1 MSEQQTVKTKQISK
15 SKKPTAAKL
24 LELRTEKGLTEREIS
39 KLTGTPKTTIHDQLQ
54 QLATTDEF
62 RDFQTNKDKVFEGL
76 QLKLI
81 NLADPDLLK
90 SMLNKRGFTDVAIL
104 QDKISL
110 LRGQATEIHDVNIRA
125 LIASITPDKA
135 ANDDNT

>member
-1 MSEQQTVKTKQISK
+1 MAAESVKTKHVSK
-15 SKKPTAAKL
+15 RKPPTATKL

-39 KLTGTPKTTIHDQLQ
+39 AVTGTPKTTIHDQLQ
-54 QLATTDEF
+54 KLANTDEF
-62 RDFQTNKDKVFEGL
+62 RDFQANKDKVFEGL

-81 NLADPDLLK
+81 NLADPELLK

-125 LIASITPDKA
+125 LIASIVPERV
-135 ANDDNT
+135 DNGNNE